1 MSDAAA
7 SPAEEP
13 ELMDLVKRGLQW
25 SFAGTAAVRIGTFV
39 AGLIMARV
47 LSPHDYGIYTVGA
60 VALLLTASINDIGI
74 EPTLIRWPG
83 NLKEVAP
90 TAITI
95 VMSSSFVLFGL
106 FWFLAPD
113 FARMLNAP
121 GATGIVRFMSVGII
135 ISGAFTVPS
144 AVNAR
149 EFRQHIRM
157 IGEVSGTF
165 VTIGLTLV
173 LGLAGAGPV
182 SLAVG
187 HIAGNLTVGLVLFI
201 GSPSHFRPGWNRAA
215 AKQLVV
221 LGLPLAGVVLIG
233 NAIENVDYLVV
244 GSVLGTTALGFYMLA
259 WNLSSWPINLFS
271 AAVNR
276 VSVPA
281 FRAAPTRSGGVDHR
295 VPSVDPSRGLRHLAV
310 LRPPR
315 RACGADR
322 RLPLRGQVVAGR
334 GSLALPGWCRRRAGG
349 NAPGHGP
356 PRRRRVGARDVR
368 LAGVVARH
376 PHTRIGDRGPP
387 RWHRRSRS
395 RPLRGCALRRHARVR
410 LRAPPSRRAR
420 P

>member
-1 MSDAAA
+1 
-7 SPAEEP
+7 
-13 ELMDLVKRGLQW
+13 
-25 SFAGTAAVRIGTFV
+25 
-39 AGLIMARV
+39 
-47 LSPHDYGIYTVGA
+47 
-60 VALLLTASINDIGI
+60 
-74 EPTLIRWPG
+74 
-83 NLKEVAP
+83 
-90 TAITI
+90 
-95 VMSSSFVLFGL
+95 
-106 FWFLAPD
+106 
-113 FARMLNAP
+113 
-121 GATGIVRFMSVGII
+121 MSVGII

-281 FRAAPTRSGGVDHR
+281 FARLQHDREASTTAFHQSIQAVVCVTLPFCVLLAA
-295 VPSVDPSRGLRHLAV
+295 LAEPIV
-310 LRPPR
+310 GFLY
-315 RACGADR
+315 GDKW
-322 RLPLRGQVVAGR
+322 LPAAR
-334 GSLALPGWCRRRAGG
+334 SLALPGWCRRRAGG